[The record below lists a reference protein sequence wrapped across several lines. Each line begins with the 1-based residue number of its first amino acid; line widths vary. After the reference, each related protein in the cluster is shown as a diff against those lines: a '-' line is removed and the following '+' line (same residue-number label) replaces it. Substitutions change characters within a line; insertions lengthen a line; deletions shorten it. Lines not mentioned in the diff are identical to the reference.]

1 MSSTTD
7 QLVSLICRSNGDCRR
22 FRFTR
27 QLNRKYS
34 WAGSRIILPAAQ
46 LYTEISAGRCDR
58 MTVHDRKIVL
68 KAHAH
73 FAISCQD
80 VRRTTNG
87 GTDDVVS
94 SNISSSGSSL
104 IMQVD
109 HDGGDLIDLLT
120 RPLIIS

>member
-94 SNISSSGSSL
+94 SSSL

-120 RPLIIS
+120 RPVIIS